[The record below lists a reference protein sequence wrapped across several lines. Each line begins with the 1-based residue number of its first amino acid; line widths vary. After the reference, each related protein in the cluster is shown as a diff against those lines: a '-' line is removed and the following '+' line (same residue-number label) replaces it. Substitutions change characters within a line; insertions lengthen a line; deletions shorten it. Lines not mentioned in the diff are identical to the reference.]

1 MRVQSCWRN
10 FTRLRARQSFYR
22 LAGASISVA
31 IANFN
36 NITARCCTLYSRGSQ
51 LAFGDG
57 DGDGDLFA
65 KLALLTSDFCFHT

>member
-22 LAGASISVA
+22 LAGASMSVA

-36 NITARCCTLYSRGSQ
+36 IIAARCCTYSTVRRTVLCAVRVYLSYSTV
-51 LAFGDG
+51 
-57 DGDGDLFA
+57 
-65 KLALLTSDFCFHT
+65 LTVPYIMY